1 MRNPGGPVSAADF
14 GGMLIAIGVWQ
25 AVFFMAVRGW
35 PFAGIPSRP
44 IRLVTGNVVVI
55 GLGLATFFGLRNVA
69 DWSPGSTNAV
79 CGCVIS
85 AVLVVAML
93 FEGWPGTILRP
104 LPGRLIDLGL
114 IALVTAALYFGLTAL
129 SRNVSWVRASPDDWV
144 TTAALTFL
152 GAGIIL
158 HVAIGRRWPLNRAI
172 AAGGNDQRS
181 STDPDQR

>member
-1 MRNPGGPVSAADF
+1 MFGQTAWPCPRPVYS
-14 GGMLIAIGVWQ
+14 
-25 AVFFMAVRGW
+25 AVRRPGLRRL
-35 PFAGIPSRP
+35 ATSHSRWAARAQWSAISCP
-44 IRLVTGNVVVI
+44 H
-55 GLGLATFFGLRNVA
+55 LGLLDLA
-69 DWSPGSTNAV
+69 DWSPRLTNAV

-114 IALVTAALYFGLTAL
+114 IALVASALYLGLSAFAR
-129 SRNVSWVRASPDDWV
+129 SVSWVKASPDDWV

-158 HVAIGRRWPLNRAI
+158 HVAIGRRWPLNRAGD
-172 AAGGNDQRS
+172 AGGDR
-181 STDPDQR
+181 R

>member
-1 MRNPGGPVSAADF
+1 LTD
-14 GGMLIAIGVWQ
+14 
-25 AVFFMAVRGW
+25 
-35 PFAGIPSRP
+35 
-44 IRLVTGNVVVI
+44 
-55 GLGLATFFGLRNVA
+55 
-69 DWSPGSTNAV
+69 AV

-114 IALVTAALYFGLTAL
+114 IALLAAALYAGLTAAA
-129 SRNVSWVRASPDDWV
+129 RNVSWVRASPDEWV

-158 HVAIGRRWPLNRAI
+158 HVAIGRRWPLTRAI
-172 AAGGNDQRS
+172 ADDGNDQRS
-181 STDPDQR
+181 STTADQR